1 MMPNILIGK
10 FLKRF
15 KSKIPNIEHIS
26 ANIID
31 TPANVKATG
40 YPTNNELQT
49 KIINKRGIISI
60 NLLIV

>member
-1 MMPNILIGK
+1 MPN
-10 FLKRF
+10 
-15 KSKIPNIEHIS
+15 NEHIR

-40 YPTNNELQT
+40 YPANNELQT

-60 NLLIV
+60 ALLIV

>member
-1 MMPNILIGK
+1 MGK

-15 KSKIPNIEHIS
+15 KSKMPNNEHIR

-40 YPTNNELQT
+40 
-49 KIINKRGIISI
+49 
-60 NLLIV
+60 